1 MINVIRSYGSDQ
13 DIITANLTGDNSDEV
28 VAAWFT
34 TDSSIVVTVSDV
46 EPVTHYWTIRS
57 YWKIPKSELFFSWSR
72 IQHALHLRLEKGE
85 FDGDGNEE
93 FILAYI
99 SADSTL
105 CIKLYDTD
113 DGINFTPR
121 AEINE
126 QKIFLEV
133 ETEGDDL
140 PAEDAWVERF
150 NLAVEDLDHDGTSE
164 IVLAG
169 VEPETE
175 STGRGFIKVYDF
187 NSGSNSLVPLG
198 KSTYLPGTNI
208 YHHRIKIIA
217 GEFDTTEGTE
227 CVISWQGSDPLPKL
241 ITARISADLLSI
253 SLGQAALEFTG
264 EYYYNNFIMTCG
276 DLNYDD
282 IEEIILCR
290 KDSLQLY
297 FFDGDLN
304 LTKAFSVPVK
314 AGFGGYTSSFWFGRQ
329 RGVVIA
335 DVNSDSSSN
344 WGPEIIVCQR
354 EYKNYSYL
362 YGISVYEPVLDA
374 GNTITSITRTAL
386 EPFPEPESFFGIIA
400 GRFNTAGNVRLGLP
414 ALHTKTDIV
423 QPLVILNA
431 PPVHFDVFDE
441 MEYDICSMWD
451 GSPGGFKATYRKES
465 SSSSEIET
473 KVTRDWVESNSLKF
487 GFGKYGVGVDASMEN
502 RYGHGWSRVEGSSST
517 VTIGVKVDAIADDY
531 IYATVSN
538 YNLWEYPLY
547 AGNDLIGHLLV
558 VDPQSK
564 SIQHS
569 WFPSKDWSANSY
581 VPNHEVGNVLSY
593 QQFSNLHDNPALD
606 KLLRTSETF
615 ALGGTSS
622 YQYYLDYQYFQS
634 TSSDS
639 TSSLNTSYALTGNL
653 VALTLEGGEE
663 YASSDITTLTTTV
676 KSDLYISAE
685 LGSVDMGLGE
695 VAYDVTA
702 YTYWAKNGALV
713 LDYAVSP
720 DLSGLGGTDTWW
732 QVHYDKQD
740 PAFILPWRYDD
751 PWKGFTLQDPAKR
764 FQTKEI
770 IFHPQDAQRGETVI
784 IEANVRNL
792 GLVTTDVPIS
802 VSFYN
807 GDPDSG
813 GTMLEGTD
821 GSTKVSTASSIPARS
836 WTTVQFSWEVP
847 MDIQQ
852 FPRIYAKINPDTVMD
867 EIHTNNNKG
876 WAVFPLSTLPDAI
889 SDITVLP
896 VKFSLLQNYPNP
908 FNPTTTIKFQLPEAR
923 DVKLVVYDVLG
934 QQVIILVDGRQTAG
948 SHDVKFDASGLSSGV
963 YFYRLTAGD
972 FVKTRKSLLIR

>member
-1 MINVIRSYGSDQ
+1 
-13 DIITANLTGDNSDEV
+13 
-28 VAAWFT
+28 
-34 TDSSIVVTVSDV
+34 
-46 EPVTHYWTIRS
+46 
-57 YWKIPKSELFFSWSR
+57 
-72 IQHALHLRLEKGE
+72 
-85 FDGDGNEE
+85 
-93 FILAYI
+93 
-99 SADSTL
+99 
-105 CIKLYDTD
+105 
-113 DGINFTPR
+113 
-121 AEINE
+121 
-126 QKIFLEV
+126 
-133 ETEGDDL
+133 
-140 PAEDAWVERF
+140 
-150 NLAVEDLDHDGTSE
+150 
-164 IVLAG
+164 
-169 VEPETE
+169 
-175 STGRGFIKVYDF
+175 
-187 NSGSNSLVPLG
+187 
-198 KSTYLPGTNI
+198 
-208 YHHRIKIIA
+208 
-217 GEFDTTEGTE
+217 
-227 CVISWQGSDPLPKL
+227 
-241 ITARISADLLSI
+241 
-253 SLGQAALEFTG
+253 
-264 EYYYNNFIMTCG
+264 
-276 DLNYDD
+276 
-282 IEEIILCR
+282 
-290 KDSLQLY
+290 
-297 FFDGDLN
+297 
-304 LTKAFSVPVK
+304 
-314 AGFGGYTSSFWFGRQ
+314 
-329 RGVVIA
+329 
-335 DVNSDSSSN
+335 
-344 WGPEIIVCQR
+344 
-354 EYKNYSYL
+354 
-362 YGISVYEPVLDA
+362 
-374 GNTITSITRTAL
+374 
-386 EPFPEPESFFGIIA
+386 
-400 GRFNTAGNVRLGLP
+400 
-414 ALHTKTDIV
+414 
-423 QPLVILNA
+423 
-431 PPVHFDVFDE
+431 
-441 MEYDICSMWD
+441 
-451 GSPGGFKATYRKES
+451 
-465 SSSSEIET
+465 
-473 KVTRDWVESNSLKF
+473 
-487 GFGKYGVGVDASMEN
+487 
-502 RYGHGWSRVEGSSST
+502 VEGSSST

-934 QQVIILVDGRQTAG
+934 RQVIILVDGRQTAG

>member
-1 MINVIRSYGSDQ
+1 M
-13 DIITANLTGDNSDEV
+13 
-28 VAAWFT
+28 
-34 TDSSIVVTVSDV
+34 
-46 EPVTHYWTIRS
+46 
-57 YWKIPKSELFFSWSR
+57 
-72 IQHALHLRLEKGE
+72 
-85 FDGDGNEE
+85 
-93 FILAYI
+93 AYI
-99 SADSTL
+99 SVDSTL
-105 CIKLYDTD
+105 CIKLYDTE
-113 DGINFTPR
+113 DGINFTQR
-121 AEINE
+121 AEISE
-126 QKIFLEV
+126 QKIFLDI
-133 ETEGDDL
+133 ETDGDNYSN
-140 PAEDAWVERF
+140 ERAWVERF
-150 NLAVEDLDHDGTSE
+150 NIAVKDLDHDRTSE

-198 KSTYLPGTNI
+198 KSTYFPGSL
-208 YHHRIKIIA
+208 YQHRIKIIV
-217 GEFDTTEGTE
+217 GEYETTEGTE
-227 CVISWQGSDPLPKL
+227 CVISWQGGLNAVPKL
-241 ITARISADLLSI
+241 IPARISADLLSI
-253 SLGQAALEFTG
+253 SLGQTSLEFTG
-264 EYYYNNFIMTCG
+264 QYYYNDFILASG
-276 DLNYDD
+276 DLNYND

-297 FFDGDLN
+297 RFEGNLN
-304 LTKAFSVPVK
+304 LIRVLSVPVG
-314 AGFGGYTSSFWFGRQ
+314 AGFGGYTPSFWFGRQ
-329 RGVVIA
+329 RGIVIA

-344 WGPEIIVCQR
+344 WGPEILVCQR
-354 EYKNYSYL
+354 DQNKYSQYL
-362 YGISVYEPVLDA
+362 YGFNIYDPVLDA
-374 GNTITSITRTAL
+374 SNPITGITRTSL
-386 EPFPEPESFFGIIA
+386 KPLPQPEFFFGLIA
-400 GRFNTAGNVRLGLP
+400 GRFDTAGNVRLGLP
-414 ALHTKTDIV
+414 TLYAKTDIV

-431 PPVHFDVFDE
+431 PPVHFDVFDDV
-441 MEYDICSMWD
+441 EYDISGMWD

-547 AGNDLIGHLLV
+547 AGEDLIGHLLV

-653 VALTLEGGEE
+653 VALSLEGGEE

-720 DLSGLGGTDTWW
+720 DLSGSGGTDTWW
-732 QVHYDKQD
+732 QVHYNKQD

-770 IFHPQDAQRGETVI
+770 TFHPQDAQRGETVV

-813 GTMLEGTD
+813 GTLLVGTD
-821 GSTKVSTASSIPARS
+821 GSTEVSTVSSIPARS
-836 WTTVQFSWEVP
+836 WTMVQFSWEVP
-847 MDIQQ
+847 MDIRQ
-852 FPRIYAKINPDTVMD
+852 FPRIYAKINPDTVID

-889 SDITVLP
+889 SDLTVLP
-896 VKFSLLQNYPNP
+896 AKFLLAQNYPNP
-908 FNPTTTIKFQLPEAR
+908 FNPTTTIEFRIPMNGKVILNIFNII
-923 DVKLVVYDVLG
+923 G
-934 QQVIILVDGRQTAG
+934 QKVITLANDEFI
-948 SHDVKFDASGLSSGV
+948 SGNHKITWNGNNSSGQKV
-963 YFYRLTAGD
+963 SSGIYILQLIYDNKKLYKRMI
-972 FVKTRKSLLIR
+972 LLR